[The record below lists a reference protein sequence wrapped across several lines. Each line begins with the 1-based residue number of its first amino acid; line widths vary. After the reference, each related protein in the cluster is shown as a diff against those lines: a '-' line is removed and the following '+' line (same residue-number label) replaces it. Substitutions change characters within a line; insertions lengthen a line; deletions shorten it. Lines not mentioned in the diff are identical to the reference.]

1 MANVTLVFTC
11 CFCGHKFPEK
21 EANNAAPVV
30 KNGQCCGEC
39 NIKRVI
45 PARLKLINKGA

>member
-1 MANVTLVFTC
+1 MANVTLIFHC
-11 CFCGHKFPEK
+11 CFCGLPFPEK

-30 KNGQCCGEC
+30 ENGQCCSYC

-45 PARLKLINKGA
+45 PARLKLIKGA